1 MVFKILAILKWG
13 RSTELSYQDF
23 KNVLKR
29 ESSKRRLHDG
39 TYHQSVFNSRKGKHT
54 NIEQK
59 LNTEKKKPV
68 LVQNK
73 QNKTTKQYGS
83 FLIAESKSV
92 AVS

>member
-39 TYHQSVFNSRKGKHT
+39 TYHQSVSNSRKGKHT

-59 LNTEKKKPV
+59 LNTETKKK
-68 LVQNK
+68 QCQFK
-73 QNKTTKQYGS
+73 TNKTKQQNNM
-83 FLIAESKSV
+83 